1 MASGSSG
8 SSESEGDGGN
18 VSPDLSD
25 PEDYEEQV
33 IFRARGKRSVCTDQ
47 ELDDLFTFDLGNSK
61 KKRPRAPSDSLDKD
75 FSSRQARSSL
85 SADHGGHLYHKK
97 TAASVIQQ
105 KTPSRTPQQMRKK
118 PLGSKTAPPQ
128 DDPLSA
134 HKNSGKDNRRQSA
147 TISSEESNPRSSS
160 PKDQEIASALG
171 ELTNTLKKVVKRLE
185 KQESRLE
192 SVEKK
197 LSSPAVSSSASSSG
211 ERKKPK
217 VSLVVKV
224 CEVYP
229 FCVLECKLS
238 PYSYSCNLG

>member
-8 SSESEGDGGN
+8 SSESEDDGGN
-18 VSPDLSD
+18 VFPDVSD
-25 PEDYEEQV
+25 PEDYKEQ
-33 IFRARGKRSVCTDQ
+33 ILPRARGKRSARTDQ
-47 ELDDLFTFDLGNSK
+47 EIEDLFNFDLGNSK
-61 KKRPRAPSDSLDKD
+61 KKRPRAPSDSLDKG
-75 FSSRQARSSL
+75 FSSKQVRSSL
-85 SADHGGHLYHKK
+85 SADHGGHLHHKK
-97 TAASVIQQ
+97 TVASAIQ

-118 PLGSKTAPPQ
+118 PFGSKTAPPQ
-128 DDPLSA
+128 DDQVSA
-134 HKNSGKDNRRQSA
+134 NRNSGKDKRRQPV
-147 TISSEESNPRSSS
+147 TISSEESNPQSSS

-211 ERKKPK
+211 EQKKPK

-224 CEVYP
+224 REVYP
-229 FCVLECKLS
+229 FCMLECNYLFVPIS
-238 PYSYSCNLG
+238 AI